1 MQTVYGRI
9 LEYIAYKIQL
19 NLSTTQ
25 ESRQM
30 FAGKQMPKANFWHSK
45 MESILLISK
54 QLEVLL
60 HSYKQAIKCM

>member
-19 NLSTTQ
+19 NFSTTQ
-25 ESRQM
+25 ESRQRIT
-30 FAGKQMPKANFWHSK
+30 GKQMPEANFWHFK

-54 QLEVLL
+54 QLEVGVLL
-60 HSYKQAIKCM
+60 HTVINTQ